1 MNWRFW
7 YNLTLVHLYSNYQ
20 LNHNSVNVE
29 EFTDQLIK
37 KIMKFE
43 YDSVEFN
50 DNKLS
55 I

>member
-1 MNWRFW
+1 M
-7 YNLTLVHLYSNYQ
+7 YSNYQ
-20 LNHNSVNVE
+20 LNHNSVNVDVNVE

-50 DNKLS
+50 DNKFS